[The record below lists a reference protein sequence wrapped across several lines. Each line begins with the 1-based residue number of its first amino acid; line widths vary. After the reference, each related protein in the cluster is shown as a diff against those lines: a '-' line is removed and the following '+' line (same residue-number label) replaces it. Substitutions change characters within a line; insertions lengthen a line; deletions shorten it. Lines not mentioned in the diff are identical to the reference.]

1 MLDGNPSILS
11 SLRLYLVFGKLR
23 GKENI
28 EKNIGKEKCKK
39 YL

>member
-11 SLRLYLVFGKLR
+11 SLRLYLVLGKLR
-23 GKENI
+23 GKE
-28 EKNIGKEKCKK
+28 NIGKEKCKK